1 MELDLYTQSLLWA
14 FGLSLVFGGIANKA
28 NFCTM
33 GAVSDWINMGD
44 LNRMRSWM
52 LAVVTA
58 ILGVGILEYTG
69 SIDLSLTTSNE
80 TSNPPYRTANF
91 IWLRHLLGGLMFGV
105 GMTLASG
112 CGNKTLVRLG
122 EGNMKSLVV
131 LIIMGICAWWMLFT
145 NLSYNGFL
153 QWMLPLSID
162 FSLQDRGPT
171 HGLIIALLAGL
182 PLLFWILRAGDFRQ
196 NLELVSAGL
205 VIGALI
211 VIAWYVTAGGAGQTL
226 MEELEF
232 MDEPPFF
239 TGAQSLTFIGPS
251 GHIVQYL
258 KESFGHHCGRRVRFV
273 PLHAHLPQDQD
284 RVVRVLER
292 FLHARGWRRADGHR
306 RRAGDGLHDRAGH
319 FRGFHPGAGLD
330 SDDPVD
336 YRRQRRDDEIPVLPD
351 DARGRLARPA
361 SSAAAAVYV
370 STPGGMSRVLFGIY
384 RLPTKFVNL
393 N

>member
-91 IWLRHLLGGLMFGV
+91 IWLRHLLGGLM
-105 GMTLASG
+105 L
-112 CGNKTLVRLG
+112 
-122 EGNMKSLVV
+122 V

-162 FSLQDRGPT
+162 FSLQDIPSQDIAAVVFGLAGVEWGPT

-258 KESFGHHCGRRVRFV
+258 KESFAATFLTFGVATIAGVVFGSFLYTLIFRKIRIEWFV
-273 PLHAHLPQDQD
+273 SWNDFFMHAAGA
-284 RVVRVLER
+284 VLMGIGGV
-292 FLHARGWRRADGHR
+292 LAMGCTIGQGISGVSTLALGSILTILSII
-306 RRAGDGLHDRAGH
+306 AG
-319 FRGFHPGAGLD
+319 
-330 SDDPVD
+330 
-336 YRRQRRDDEIPVLPD
+336 
-351 DARGRLARPA
+351 
-361 SSAAAAVYV
+361 SAATMKYQYYL
-370 STPGGMSRVLFGIY
+370 MMREDD
-384 RLPTKFVNL
+384 
-393 N
+393 

>member
-162 FSLQDRGPT
+162 FSLQDIPSQDIAAVVFGMAGVEWGPT

-182 PLLFWILRAGDFRQ
+182 PLLVWILRAGDFRQ

-211 VIAWYVTAGGAGQTL
+211 VIAWYVTAGGAGQAL

-258 KESFGHHCGRRVRFV
+258 KESFAATFLTFGVATIAGVVFGSFLYTLIFRKIRIEWFV
-273 PLHAHLPQDQD
+273 SWNDFFMHAAGA
-284 RVVRVLER
+284 VLMGIGGV
-292 FLHARGWRRADGHR
+292 LAMGCTIGQGISGVSTLALGSILTILSII
-306 RRAGDGLHDRAGH
+306 AG
-319 FRGFHPGAGLD
+319 
-330 SDDPVD
+330 
-336 YRRQRRDDEIPVLPD
+336 
-351 DARGRLARPA
+351 
-361 SSAAAAVYV
+361 SAATMKYQYYL
-370 STPGGMSRVLFGIY
+370 MMREDD
-384 RLPTKFVNL
+384 
-393 N
+393 